1 MVRLALVL
9 PVLSLAM
16 LPAGLAAQTAA
27 PDMADALD
35 VVPIDCTLAGEGTA
49 CTIRTERP
57 VTFCMAV
64 DASGAPV
71 ANSTGATDA
80 GEILFQNVDPSRIV
94 GLRCR
99 ET

>member
-1 MVRLALVL
+1 MIRPVLAIAALL
-9 PVLSLAM
+9 PVLS
-16 LPAGLAAQTAA
+16 PQGLHAQGAA
-27 PDMADALD
+27 PDMADAID
-35 VVPIDCTLAGEGTA
+35 IVPIDCMSAGEGTA

-64 DASGAPV
+64 DARGEPV

-80 GEILFQNVDPSRIV
+80 GEILFQDVDPSRIV

>member
-1 MVRLALVL
+1 MTRHVFASAAL
-9 PVLSLAM
+9 
-16 LPAGLAAQTAA
+16 LAAMIPMGLHAQGTA
-27 PDMADALD
+27 PDMADAID
-35 VVPIDCTLAGEGTA
+35 VVPIDCVLAGEGTA

-64 DASGAPV
+64 DAAGAPV

-80 GEILFQNVDPSRIV
+80 GEILFQDVDPSRIV

-99 ET
+99 EV

>member
-1 MVRLALVL
+1 MIRPAPAIALL
-9 PVLSLAM
+9 MASM
-16 LPAGLAAQTAA
+16 IPAALAAQTAA
-27 PDMADALD
+27 PDMADAID
-35 VVPIDCTLAGEGTA
+35 VVPIDCTLAGKGTA

-64 DASGAPV
+64 DAKGDPV

-99 ET
+99 DT